1 MISTGNRV
9 RRWIGVISLGMVVV
23 LLIAAETGLEG
34 KLDAPKML
42 IYWGGCILL
51 TMVSIVVALS
61 EGRAVQ
67 RMAKKDQ
74 SELFEETLRV
84 IEREHRQSARR
95 DASQG
100 DRPVP

>member
-1 MISTGNRV
+1 
-9 RRWIGVISLGMVVV
+9 VV
-23 LLIAAETGLEG
+23 LLIAAETALEG

-42 IYWGGCILL
+42 IYWGVCILL

-61 EGRAVQ
+61 EARAVQ

-84 IEREHRQSARR
+84 IEREKLRSGQRR
-95 DASQG
+95 SSKGAPPNS
-100 DRPVP
+100 